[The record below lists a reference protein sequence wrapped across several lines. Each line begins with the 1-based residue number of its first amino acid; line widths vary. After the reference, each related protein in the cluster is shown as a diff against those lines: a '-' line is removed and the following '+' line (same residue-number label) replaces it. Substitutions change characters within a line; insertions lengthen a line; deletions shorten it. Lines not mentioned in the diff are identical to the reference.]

1 MYENQ
6 EEPTNEGDE
15 DTIDLDFLMG
25 VSSLKR

>member
-1 MYENQ
+1 MRIRKNLLMR
-6 EEPTNEGDE
+6 GDE